1 MIIFKTG
8 QYALYSRNLG
18 RLYAMKSAA
27 MSVKLESLG
36 EVKKEEI
43 PKNNKS
49 NKTIQFASKVVK
61 MVDNLSNWFVNKSEF
76 LQRKLETIIQ

>member
-1 MIIFKTG
+1 MSIRNGTIFKH
-8 QYALYSRNLG
+8 SRNLG

-27 MSVKLESLG
+27 MSDKLESLR
-36 EVKKEEI
+36 EVKKEGI
-43 PKNNKS
+43 PKNNKG
-49 NKTIQFASKVVK
+49 NKPIQLASKVVK